1 MAEQEMM
8 LVLDITFIKG
18 ENTHISVR
26 QQKKNSINVS
36 ICSQVK
42 HSVCE
47 RSFN

>member
-26 QQKKNSINVS
+26 QQKKKHSINIS
-36 ICSQVK
+36 ICSQV
-42 HSVCE
+42 
-47 RSFN
+47 